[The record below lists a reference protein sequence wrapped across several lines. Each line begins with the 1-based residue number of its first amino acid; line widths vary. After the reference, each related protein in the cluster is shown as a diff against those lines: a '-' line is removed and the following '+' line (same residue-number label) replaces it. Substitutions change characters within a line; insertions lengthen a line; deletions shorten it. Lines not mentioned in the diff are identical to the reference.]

1 MCQAIVFLM
10 HGEEKREIMR
20 DVIALEADGDEVR
33 IRSFFDAP
41 QTLRARVRQIDFL
54 KHTVTL
60 EPSEEVGE
68 DDEREG

>member
-1 MCQAIVFLM
+1 MCQATVFLKQ
-10 HGEEKREIMR
+10 GEEKQEIMR

-60 EPSEEVGE
+60 EPLEQTEEE
-68 DDEREG
+68 SR

>member
-1 MCQAIVFLM
+1 MCQATVFIR
-10 HGEEKREIMR
+10 HGEEKQEIMR
-20 DVIALEADGDEVR
+20 DVITMEVDGDEVR

-60 EPSEEVGE
+60 EPLERAGGE
-68 DDEREG
+68 R

>member
-1 MCQAIVFLM
+1 MCQATVFLAQDERR
-10 HGEEKREIMR
+10 EEVMR

-41 QTLRARVRQIDFL
+41 RTLHARVRQIDFL

-60 EPSEEVGE
+60 EPVKHAGEENA
-68 DDEREG
+68 

>member
-1 MCQAIVFLM
+1 MCQATVFLR
-10 HGEEKREIMR
+10 HGEEKQEIMR

-60 EPSEEVGE
+60 ESLENPA
-68 DDEREG
+68 EGKV

>member
-1 MCQAIVFLM
+1 MCQATIFLRR
-10 HGEEKREIMR
+10 GEEKQEIMR

-33 IRSFFDAP
+33 IRGFFDAP

-60 EPSEEVGE
+60 EPTGEENAYE
-68 DDEREG
+68 EKA

>member
-41 QTLRARVRQIDFL
+41 QTLRALVRQIDFL
-54 KHTVTL
+54 
-60 EPSEEVGE
+60 
-68 DDEREG
+68 

>member
-1 MCQAIVFLM
+1 MCQATVFLK
-10 HGEEKREIMR
+10 HGVEKQEIMR
-20 DVIALEADGDEVR
+20 DVIALEAHGDEVR

-60 EPSEEVGE
+60 EPLEQAGE
-68 DDEREG
+68 GRK